1 MITKINNKKWGR
13 RAMLKVFSYLSPLT
27 SYLFLLPL
35 TSYLFLSCS
44 LDENPKDQIPEEEA
58 YADAD
63 ALFRNTVATLY
74 NYIGG
79 ATDGQGLQGTC
90 RGIYDLQTFASDEAI
105 IPTRGTDWYDGGIW
119 QELYRHDWTPGHPML
134 GNAWSYLY
142 KVITLC
148 NRSLELLESHQ
159 HLLKEIDYLDYVGE
173 VRALRAIYYW
183 YLMDLFGRVPI
194 ITTTHTSLSQLE
206 QAPRSQVFKF
216 VASELQQ
223 ACPYLSREYSARPG
237 DHYGRVTYHV
247 ACFVLAK
254 LMLNAEVYLD
264 NNWTDRDRPNGSTM
278 MLSVNDTT
286 MNAWEATV
294 YYCKELEDSYYELEP
309 TYTNNFEVH
318 NENSSE
324 NIWTIPMDRD
334 LYYNEMQYHFRSW
347 HYRHAAA
354 FGFTGE
360 NGACATKH
368 TLQVFGYDTEEQD
381 KRFLFNY
388 FEGVVT
394 NNNRHLVYDRNGNML
409 EYKPWEV
416 ELDLSD
422 SPYLETAGA
431 RMNKYVVDKNATK
444 DGKLMDNDI
453 VLFRYSD
460 VLLMRAE
467 ALLRNGQAEEG
478 QKYFNAVRKRV
489 DAPDRTLTLQNLLN
503 ERLMELCWEGWR
515 RQDLIRFGK
524 YESLFMGDQWDA
536 KVDERDGHTTVFPIP
551 GNMIDFN
558 PNLTQNPGY

>member
-1 MITKINNKKWGR
+1 MITKINKIR
-13 RAMLKVFSYLSPLT
+13 RVVNGAI
-27 SYLFLLPL
+27 LF
-35 TSYLFLSCS
+35 TIHCSLFTIISSCS

-58 YADAD
+58 YADAG
-63 ALFRNTVATLY
+63 ALYRNTVATLY

-90 RGIYDLQTFASDEAI
+90 RGIYDLQTFGSDEAM

-159 HLLKEIDYLDYVGE
+159 HLLDEVQYVEYTAE

-183 YLMDLFGRVPI
+183 YLMDLFGRIPI
-194 ITTTHTSLSQLE
+194 ITTSKTSLSQL
-206 QAPRSQVFKF
+206 QQMPRSQIFKF
-216 VASELQQ
+216 VCTELQQ
-223 ACPYLSREYSARPG
+223 VCPYLHHENSARPG
-237 DHYGRVTYHV
+237 DYYGRVTYHV

-264 NNWTDRDRPNGSTM
+264 NNWTDGDHPDGSALTI
-278 MLSVNDTT
+278 SVNGET
-286 MNAWEATV
+286 MNAWEATI
-294 YYCKELEDSYYELEP
+294 YYCNQLENADYELEEL
-309 TYTNNFEVH
+309 YTSNFEVH
-318 NENSSE
+318 NENSNE
-324 NIWTIPMDRD
+324 NIWVIPMDKD
-334 LYYNEMQYHFRSW
+334 LYYNEMQYFFRSW

-354 FGFTGE
+354 YGFTGE
-360 NGACATKH
+360 NGACATKR
-368 TLQVFGYDTEEQD
+368 TLEIFKYGTWSEDP
-381 KRFLFNY
+381 RFLFNY
-388 FEGVVT
+388 YADIVFDNDVI
-394 NNNRHLVYDRNGNML
+394 LVRDRNGEEF

-431 RMNKYVVDKNATK
+431 RMNKYVVDRNATK
-444 DGKLMDNDI
+444 NGKLMDNDI
-453 VLFRYSD
+453 VLFRLAD
-460 VLLMRAE
+460 VLLMHAE

-478 QKYFNAVRKRV
+478 QDYFNAVRGRV
-489 DAPDRTLTLQNLLN
+489 DAPEKPLTLQNLLD
-503 ERLMELCWEGWR
+503 ERLLELCWEGWR
-515 RQDLIRFGK
+515 RQDLIRFGQ

-536 KVDERDGHTTVFPIP
+536 KVDERDRHTTVFPIP
-551 GNMIDFN
+551 GGMINFN

>member
-1 MITKINNKKWGR
+1 MITKINKIR
-13 RAMLKVFSYLSPLT
+13 RVVNGAI
-27 SYLFLLPL
+27 LF
-35 TSYLFLSCS
+35 TIHCSLFTIISSCS

-58 YADAD
+58 YADAG
-63 ALFRNTVATLY
+63 ALYRNTVATLY

-90 RGIYDLQTFASDEAI
+90 RGIYDLQTFGSDEAM

-159 HLLKEIDYLDYVGE
+159 HLLDEVQYVEYTAE

-183 YLMDLFGRVPI
+183 YLMDLFGRIPI
-194 ITTTHTSLSQLE
+194 ITTSKTSLSQL
-206 QAPRSQVFKF
+206 QQMPRSQIFKF
-216 VASELQQ
+216 VCTELQQ
-223 ACPYLSREYSARPG
+223 VCPYLHHENSARPG
-237 DHYGRVTYHV
+237 DYYGRVTYHV

-264 NNWTDRDRPNGSTM
+264 NNWTDGDHPDGSALTI
-278 MLSVNDTT
+278 SVDGKT
-286 MNAWEATV
+286 MNAWEATI
-294 YYCKELEDSYYELEP
+294 YYCDQLENADYKLEELYSS
-309 TYTNNFEVH
+309 NFEVH
-318 NENSSE
+318 NENSNE
-324 NIWTIPMDRD
+324 NIWVIPMDKD
-334 LYYNEMQYHFRSW
+334 LYYNEMQYFFRSW

-354 FGFTGE
+354 YGFTGE
-360 NGACATKH
+360 NGACATKR
-368 TLQVFGYDTEEQD
+368 TLEIFKYGTWSEDP
-381 KRFLFNY
+381 RFLLNY
-388 FEGVVT
+388 YDGIVFDNDRKIV
-394 NNNRHLVYDRNGNML
+394 RDRNGEVF

-431 RMNKYVVDKNATK
+431 RMNKYVVDRNATK
-444 DGKLMDNDI
+444 NGKLMDNDI
-453 VLFRYSD
+453 VLFRLAD
-460 VLLMRAE
+460 VLLMHAE

-478 QKYFNAVRKRV
+478 QDYFNAVRGRV
-489 DAPDRTLTLQNLLN
+489 DAPEKPLTLQNLLD
-503 ERLMELCWEGWR
+503 ERLLELCWEGWR
-515 RQDLIRFGK
+515 RQDLIRFGQ

-536 KVDERDGHTTVFPIP
+536 KVDERDRHTTVFPIP
-551 GNMIDFN
+551 GGMINFN

>member
-1 MITKINNKKWGR
+1 MITKINKIR
-13 RAMLKVFSYLSPLT
+13 RVVNGAILFTIHCSLFTVLS
-27 SYLFLLPL
+27 
-35 TSYLFLSCS
+35 SCS

-58 YADAD
+58 YADAG
-63 ALFRNTVATLY
+63 ALYRNTVATLY

-90 RGIYDLQTFASDEAI
+90 RGIYDLQTFGSDEAM

-159 HLLKEIDYLDYVGE
+159 HLLDEVQYVEYTAE

-183 YLMDLFGRVPI
+183 YLMDLFGRIPI
-194 ITTTHTSLSQLE
+194 ITTSKTSLSQL
-206 QAPRSQVFKF
+206 QQMPRSQIFKF
-216 VASELQQ
+216 VCTELQQ
-223 ACPYLSREYSARPG
+223 VCPNLHHENSARPG
-237 DHYGRVTYHV
+237 DYYGRVTYHV

-264 NNWTDRDRPNGSTM
+264 NNWTDGDHPDGSALTI
-278 MLSVNDTT
+278 SVDGKT
-286 MNAWEATV
+286 MNAWEATI
-294 YYCKELEDSYYELEP
+294 YYCDQLENADYELEEL
-309 TYTNNFEVH
+309 YTSNFEVH
-318 NENSSE
+318 NENSNE
-324 NIWTIPMDRD
+324 NIWVIPMDKD
-334 LYYNEMQYHFRSW
+334 LYYNEMQYFFRSW

-354 FGFTGE
+354 YGFTGE
-360 NGACATKH
+360 NGACATKR
-368 TLQVFGYDTEEQD
+368 TLEIFKYGTWSEDP
-381 KRFLFNY
+381 RFLLNY
-388 FEGVVT
+388 YDGIVFDNDRKIV
-394 NNNRHLVYDRNGNML
+394 RDRNGEVF

-431 RMNKYVVDKNATK
+431 RMNKYVVDRNATK
-444 DGKLMDNDI
+444 NGKLMDNDI
-453 VLFRYSD
+453 VLFRLAD
-460 VLLMRAE
+460 VLLMHAE

-478 QKYFNAVRKRV
+478 QDYFNAVRGRV
-489 DAPDRTLTLQNLLN
+489 DAPEKPLTLQNLLD
-503 ERLMELCWEGWR
+503 ERLLELCWEGWR
-515 RQDLIRFGK
+515 RQDLIRFGQ
-524 YESLFMGDQWDA
+524 YESIFMGDQWDA

-551 GNMIDFN
+551 GGMINFN

>member
-1 MITKINNKKWGR
+1 MITKINKIR
-13 RAMLKVFSYLSPLT
+13 RMVNGAILFTIHCSLFTVLS
-27 SYLFLLPL
+27 
-35 TSYLFLSCS
+35 SCS

-58 YADAD
+58 YVDAG
-63 ALFRNTVATLY
+63 ALYRNTVATLY

-90 RGIYDLQTFASDEAI
+90 RGIYDLQTFGSDEAM

-119 QELYRHDWTPGHPML
+119 QALYRHDWTPGHPML

-159 HLLKEIDYLDYVGE
+159 HLLDEVQYVEYTAE

-183 YLMDLFGRVPI
+183 YLMDLFGRIPI
-194 ITTTHTSLSQLE
+194 ITTSKTSLSQL
-206 QAPRSQVFKF
+206 QQMPRSQIFKF
-216 VASELQQ
+216 VCTELQQ
-223 ACPYLSREYSARPG
+223 VCPYLHHENSARPG
-237 DHYGRVTYHV
+237 DYYGRVTYHV

-264 NNWTDRDRPNGSTM
+264 NNWTDGDHPDGSALTI
-278 MLSVNDTT
+278 SVDGKT
-286 MNAWEATV
+286 MNAWEATI
-294 YYCKELEDSYYELEP
+294 YYCDQLENADYELEEL
-309 TYTNNFEVH
+309 YTSNFEVH
-318 NENSSE
+318 NENSNE
-324 NIWTIPMDRD
+324 NIWVIPMDKD
-334 LYYNEMQYHFRSW
+334 LYYNEMQYFFRSW

-354 FGFTGE
+354 YGFTGE
-360 NGACATKH
+360 NGACATKR
-368 TLQVFGYDTEEQD
+368 TLEIFKYGTWSEDP
-381 KRFLFNY
+381 RFLLNY
-388 FEGVVT
+388 YDGIVFDNDRKIV
-394 NNNRHLVYDRNGNML
+394 RDRNGEEF

-431 RMNKYVVDKNATK
+431 RMNKYVVDRNATK
-444 DGKLMDNDI
+444 NGKLMDNDI
-453 VLFRYSD
+453 VLFRFAD
-460 VLLMRAE
+460 VLLMHAE

-478 QKYFNAVRKRV
+478 QDYFNAVRGRV
-489 DAPDRTLTLQNLLN
+489 DAPEKPLTLQNLLD
-503 ERLMELCWEGWR
+503 ERLLELCWEGWR
-515 RQDLIRFGK
+515 RQDLIRFGQ

-536 KVDERDGHTTVFPIP
+536 KVDETDGHTTVFPIP
-551 GNMIDFN
+551 GGMIDFN

>member
-1 MITKINNKKWGR
+1 MNGAILFTIHCS
-13 RAMLKVFSYLSPLT
+13 LFTVLS
-27 SYLFLLPL
+27 
-35 TSYLFLSCS
+35 SCS

-58 YADAD
+58 YADAG
-63 ALFRNTVATLY
+63 ALYRNTVATLY

-90 RGIYDLQTFASDEAI
+90 RGIYDLQTFGSDEAM

-159 HLLKEIDYLDYVGE
+159 HLLDEVQYVEYTAE

-183 YLMDLFGRVPI
+183 YLMDLFGRIPI
-194 ITTTHTSLSQLE
+194 ITTSKTSLSQLE
-206 QAPRSQVFKF
+206 QMPRSQIFKF
-216 VASELQQ
+216 VCTELQQ
-223 ACPYLSREYSARPG
+223 VCPNLHHENSARPG
-237 DHYGRVTYHV
+237 DYYGRVTYHV

-264 NNWTDRDRPNGSTM
+264 NNWTDGDHPDGSALTI
-278 MLSVNDTT
+278 SVDGKT
-286 MNAWEATV
+286 MNAWEATI
-294 YYCKELEDSYYELEP
+294 YYCDQLENADYELEEL
-309 TYTNNFEVH
+309 YTSNFEVH
-318 NENSSE
+318 NENSNE
-324 NIWTIPMDRD
+324 NIWVIPMDKD
-334 LYYNEMQYHFRSW
+334 LYYNEMQYFFRSW

-354 FGFTGE
+354 YGFTGE
-360 NGACATKH
+360 NGACATKR
-368 TLQVFGYDTEEQD
+368 TLEIFKYGTWSEDP
-381 KRFLFNY
+381 RFLLNY
-388 FEGVVT
+388 YDGIVFDNDRKIV
-394 NNNRHLVYDRNGNML
+394 RDRNGEVF

-431 RMNKYVVDKNATK
+431 RMNKYVVDRNATK
-444 DGKLMDNDI
+444 NGKLMDNDI
-453 VLFRYSD
+453 VLFRLAD
-460 VLLMRAE
+460 VLLMHAE

-478 QKYFNAVRKRV
+478 QDYFNAVRGRV
-489 DAPDRTLTLQNLLN
+489 DAPEKPLTLQNLLD
-503 ERLMELCWEGWR
+503 ERLLELCWEGWR
-515 RQDLIRFGK
+515 RQDLIRFGQ
-524 YESLFMGDQWDA
+524 YESIFMGDQWDA

-551 GNMIDFN
+551 GGMINFN

>member
-1 MITKINNKKWGR
+1 MITKINKIR
-13 RAMLKVFSYLSPLT
+13 RVVNGAI
-27 SYLFLLPL
+27 LF
-35 TSYLFLSCS
+35 TIHCSLFTIISSCS

-58 YADAD
+58 YADAG
-63 ALFRNTVATLY
+63 ALYRNTVATLY

-90 RGIYDLQTFASDEAI
+90 RGIYDLQTFGSDEAM

-159 HLLKEIDYLDYVGE
+159 HLLDEVQYVEYTAE

-183 YLMDLFGRVPI
+183 YLMDLFGRIPI
-194 ITTTHTSLSQLE
+194 ITTSKTSLSQL
-206 QAPRSQVFKF
+206 QQMPRSQIFKF
-216 VASELQQ
+216 VCTELQQ
-223 ACPYLSREYSARPG
+223 VCPNLHHENSARPG
-237 DHYGRVTYHV
+237 DYYGRVTYHV

-264 NNWTDRDRPNGSTM
+264 NNWTDGDHPDGSALTI
-278 MLSVNDTT
+278 SVDGET
-286 MNAWEATV
+286 MNAWEATI
-294 YYCKELEDSYYELEP
+294 YYCNQLENADYELEEL
-309 TYTNNFEVH
+309 YSSNFEVH
-318 NENSSE
+318 NENSNE
-324 NIWTIPMDRD
+324 NIWVIPMDKD
-334 LYYNEMQYHFRSW
+334 LYYNEMQYFFRSW

-354 FGFTGE
+354 YGFTGE
-360 NGACATKH
+360 NGACATKR
-368 TLQVFGYDTEEQD
+368 TLEIFKYGTWSEDP
-381 KRFLFNY
+381 RFLLNY
-388 FEGVVT
+388 YDGIVFDNDRKIV
-394 NNNRHLVYDRNGNML
+394 RDRNGEVF

-431 RMNKYVVDKNATK
+431 RMNKYVVDRNATK
-444 DGKLMDNDI
+444 NGKLMDNDI
-453 VLFRYSD
+453 VLFRLAD
-460 VLLMRAE
+460 VLLMHAE

-478 QKYFNAVRKRV
+478 QDYFNAVRGRV
-489 DAPDRTLTLQNLLN
+489 DAPEKPLTLQNLLD
-503 ERLMELCWEGWR
+503 ERLLELCWEGWR
-515 RQDLIRFGK
+515 RQDLIRFGQ

-536 KVDERDGHTTVFPIP
+536 KVDERDRHTTVFPIP
-551 GNMIDFN
+551 GGMINFN

>member
-1 MITKINNKKWGR
+1 MMI
-13 RAMLKVFSYLSPLT
+13 
-27 SYLFLLPL
+27 
-35 TSYLFLSCS
+35 SCS

-58 YADAD
+58 YADAG
-63 ALFRNTVATLY
+63 ALYRNTVATLY

-90 RGIYDLQTFASDEAI
+90 RGIYDLQTFGSDEAM

-159 HLLKEIDYLDYVGE
+159 HLLDEVQYVEYTAE

-183 YLMDLFGRVPI
+183 YLMDLFGRIPI
-194 ITTTHTSLSQLE
+194 ITTSKTSLSQLE
-206 QAPRSQVFKF
+206 QMPRSQIFKF
-216 VASELQQ
+216 VCTELQQ
-223 ACPYLSREYSARPG
+223 VCPNLHYENSARPG
-237 DHYGRVTYHV
+237 DYYGRVTYHV

-264 NNWTDRDRPNGSTM
+264 NNWTDGDHPDGSALTI
-278 MLSVNDTT
+278 SVNGET
-286 MNAWEATV
+286 MNAWEATI
-294 YYCKELEDSYYELEP
+294 YYCNQLENADYELEEL
-309 TYTNNFEVH
+309 YTSNFEVH
-318 NENSSE
+318 NENSNE
-324 NIWTIPMDRD
+324 NIWVIPMDKD
-334 LYYNEMQYHFRSW
+334 LYYNEMQYFFRSW

-354 FGFTGE
+354 YGFTGE
-360 NGACATKH
+360 NGACATKR
-368 TLQVFGYDTEEQD
+368 TLEIFKYGTWSEDP
-381 KRFLFNY
+381 RFLLNY
-388 FEGVVT
+388 YDGIVFDNDRKIV
-394 NNNRHLVYDRNGNML
+394 RDRNGEVF

-431 RMNKYVVDKNATK
+431 RMNKYVVDRNATK
-444 DGKLMDNDI
+444 NGKLMDNDI
-453 VLFRYSD
+453 VLFRLAD
-460 VLLMRAE
+460 VLLMHAE

-478 QKYFNAVRKRV
+478 QDYFNAVRGRV
-489 DAPDRTLTLQNLLN
+489 DAPEKPLTLQNLLD
-503 ERLMELCWEGWR
+503 ERLLELCWEGWR
-515 RQDLIRFGK
+515 RQDLIRFGQ
-524 YESLFMGDQWDA
+524 YESIFMGDQWDA

-551 GNMIDFN
+551 GGMINFN

>member
-1 MITKINNKKWGR
+1 MITKINKIR
-13 RAMLKVFSYLSPLT
+13 RMVNGAILFTIHCSLFTVLS
-27 SYLFLLPL
+27 
-35 TSYLFLSCS
+35 SCS

-58 YADAD
+58 YADAG
-63 ALFRNTVATLY
+63 ALYRNTVATLY

-90 RGIYDLQTFASDEAI
+90 RGIYDLQTFGSDEAM

-159 HLLKEIDYLDYVGE
+159 HLLDEVQYVEYTAE

-183 YLMDLFGRVPI
+183 YLMDLFGRIPI
-194 ITTTHTSLSQLE
+194 ITTSKTSLSQL
-206 QAPRSQVFKF
+206 QQMPRSQIFKF
-216 VASELQQ
+216 VCTELQQ
-223 ACPYLSREYSARPG
+223 VCPNLHHENSARPG
-237 DHYGRVTYHV
+237 DYYGRVTYHV

-264 NNWTDRDRPNGSTM
+264 NNWTDGDHPDGSALTI
-278 MLSVNDTT
+278 SVDGKT
-286 MNAWEATV
+286 MNAWEATI
-294 YYCKELEDSYYELEP
+294 YYCDQLENADYELEEL
-309 TYTNNFEVH
+309 YTSNFEVH
-318 NENSSE
+318 NENSNE
-324 NIWTIPMDRD
+324 NIWVIPMDKD
-334 LYYNEMQYHFRSW
+334 LYYNEMQYFFRSW

-354 FGFTGE
+354 YGFTGE
-360 NGACATKH
+360 NGACATKR
-368 TLQVFGYDTEEQD
+368 TLEIFKYGTWSEDP
-381 KRFLFNY
+381 RFLLNY
-388 FEGVVT
+388 YDGIVFDNDRKIV
-394 NNNRHLVYDRNGNML
+394 RDRNGEVF

-431 RMNKYVVDKNATK
+431 RMNKYVVDRNATK
-444 DGKLMDNDI
+444 NGKLMDNDI
-453 VLFRYSD
+453 VLFRLAD
-460 VLLMRAE
+460 VLLMHAE

-478 QKYFNAVRKRV
+478 QDYFNAVRGRV
-489 DAPDRTLTLQNLLN
+489 DAPEKPLTLQNLLD
-503 ERLMELCWEGWR
+503 ERLLELCWEGWR
-515 RQDLIRFGK
+515 RQDLIRFGQ

-536 KVDERDGHTTVFPIP
+536 KVDERDRHTTVFPIP
-551 GNMIDFN
+551 GGMINFN

>member
-1 MITKINNKKWGR
+1 MITKINKIR
-13 RAMLKVFSYLSPLT
+13 RVVNGAI
-27 SYLFLLPL
+27 LF
-35 TSYLFLSCS
+35 TIHCSLFTIISSCS

-58 YADAD
+58 SVDAG
-63 ALFRNTVATLY
+63 ALYRNTVATLY

-90 RGIYDLQTFASDEAI
+90 RGIYDLQTFGSDEAM

-159 HLLKEIDYLDYVGE
+159 HLLDEVQYVEYTAE

-183 YLMDLFGRVPI
+183 YLMDLFGRIPI
-194 ITTTHTSLSQLE
+194 ITTSKTSLSQLE
-206 QAPRSQVFKF
+206 QMPRSQIFKF
-216 VASELQQ
+216 VCTELQQ
-223 ACPYLSREYSARPG
+223 VCPNLHYENSARPG
-237 DHYGRVTYHV
+237 DYYGRVTYHV

-264 NNWTDRDRPNGSTM
+264 NNWTDGDHPDGSALTI
-278 MLSVNDTT
+278 SVNGET
-286 MNAWEATV
+286 MNAWEATI
-294 YYCKELEDSYYELEP
+294 YYCNQLENADYELEEL
-309 TYTNNFEVH
+309 YSSNFEVH
-318 NENSSE
+318 NENSNE
-324 NIWTIPMDRD
+324 NIWVIPMDKD
-334 LYYNEMQYHFRSW
+334 LYYNEMQYFFRSW

-354 FGFTGE
+354 YGFTGE
-360 NGACATKH
+360 NGACATKR
-368 TLQVFGYDTEEQD
+368 TLEIFKYGTWSEDP
-381 KRFLFNY
+381 RFLLNY
-388 FEGVVT
+388 YDGIVFDNDRKIV
-394 NNNRHLVYDRNGNML
+394 RDRNGEVF

-431 RMNKYVVDKNATK
+431 RMNKYVVDRNATK
-444 DGKLMDNDI
+444 NGKLMDNDI
-453 VLFRYSD
+453 VLFRLAD
-460 VLLMRAE
+460 VLLMHAE

-478 QKYFNAVRKRV
+478 QDYFNAVRGRV
-489 DAPDRTLTLQNLLN
+489 DAPEKPLTLQNLLD
-503 ERLMELCWEGWR
+503 ERLLELCWEGWR
-515 RQDLIRFGK
+515 RQDLIRFGQ
-524 YESLFMGDQWDA
+524 YESIFMGDQWDA
-536 KVDERDGHTTVFPIP
+536 KVDERDRHTTVFPIP
-551 GNMIDFN
+551 GGMINFN

>member
-1 MITKINNKKWGR
+1 MITKINKIR
-13 RAMLKVFSYLSPLT
+13 RMVNGAILFTIHCSLFTVLS
-27 SYLFLLPL
+27 
-35 TSYLFLSCS
+35 SCS

-58 YADAD
+58 YADAG
-63 ALFRNTVATLY
+63 ALYRNTVATLY

-90 RGIYDLQTFASDEAI
+90 RGIYDLQTFGSDEAM

-159 HLLKEIDYLDYVGE
+159 HLLDEVQYVEYTAE

-183 YLMDLFGRVPI
+183 YLMDLFGRIPI
-194 ITTTHTSLSQLE
+194 ITTSKTSLSQL
-206 QAPRSQVFKF
+206 QQMPRSQIFKF
-216 VASELQQ
+216 VCTELQQ
-223 ACPYLSREYSARPG
+223 VCPYLHHENSARPG
-237 DHYGRVTYHV
+237 DYYGRVTYHV

-264 NNWTDRDRPNGSTM
+264 NNWTDGDHPDGSALTI
-278 MLSVNDTT
+278 SVDGKT
-286 MNAWEATV
+286 MNAWEATI
-294 YYCKELEDSYYELEP
+294 YYCDQLENADYELEEL
-309 TYTNNFEVH
+309 YTSNFEVH
-318 NENSSE
+318 NENSNE
-324 NIWTIPMDRD
+324 NIWVIPMDKD
-334 LYYNEMQYHFRSW
+334 LYYNEMQYFFRSW

-354 FGFTGE
+354 YGFTGE
-360 NGACATKH
+360 NGACATKR
-368 TLQVFGYDTEEQD
+368 TLEIFKYGTWSEDP
-381 KRFLFNY
+381 RFLLNY
-388 FEGVVT
+388 YDGIVFDNDRKIV
-394 NNNRHLVYDRNGNML
+394 RDRNGEVF

-431 RMNKYVVDKNATK
+431 RMNKYVVDRNATK
-444 DGKLMDNDI
+444 NGKLMDNDI
-453 VLFRYSD
+453 VLFRLAD
-460 VLLMRAE
+460 VLLMHAE

-478 QKYFNAVRKRV
+478 QDYFNAVRGRV
-489 DAPDRTLTLQNLLN
+489 DAPEKPLTLQNLLD
-503 ERLMELCWEGWR
+503 ERLLELCWEGWR
-515 RQDLIRFGK
+515 RQDLIRFGQ
-524 YESLFMGDQWDA
+524 YESIFMGDQWDA

-551 GNMIDFN
+551 GGMINFN

>member
-1 MITKINNKKWGR
+1 MITKINKIR
-13 RAMLKVFSYLSPLT
+13 RMVNGAILFTIHCSLFTVLS
-27 SYLFLLPL
+27 
-35 TSYLFLSCS
+35 SCS
-44 LDENPKDQIPEEEA
+44 LDENPKDQIQEEEA
-58 YADAD
+58 YADAG
-63 ALFRNTVATLY
+63 ALYRNTVATLY

-90 RGIYDLQTFASDEAI
+90 RGIYDLQTFGSDEAM

-159 HLLKEIDYLDYVGE
+159 HLLDEVQYVEYTAE

-183 YLMDLFGRVPI
+183 YLMDLFGRIPI
-194 ITTTHTSLSQLE
+194 ITTSKTSLSQLE
-206 QAPRSQVFKF
+206 QMPRSQIFKF
-216 VASELQQ
+216 VCTELQQ
-223 ACPYLSREYSARPG
+223 VCPYLHHENSARPG
-237 DHYGRVTYHV
+237 DYYGRVTYHV

-264 NNWTDRDRPNGSTM
+264 NNWTDGDHPDGSALTI
-278 MLSVNDTT
+278 SVDGKT
-286 MNAWEATV
+286 MNAWEATI
-294 YYCKELEDSYYELEP
+294 YYCDQLENADYELEEL
-309 TYTNNFEVH
+309 YTSNFEVH
-318 NENSSE
+318 NENSNE
-324 NIWTIPMDRD
+324 NIWVIPMDKD
-334 LYYNEMQYHFRSW
+334 LYYNEMQYFFRSW

-354 FGFTGE
+354 YGFTGE
-360 NGACATKH
+360 NGACATKR
-368 TLQVFGYDTEEQD
+368 TLEIFKYGTWSEDP
-381 KRFLFNY
+381 RFLLNY
-388 FEGVVT
+388 YDGIVFDNDRKIV
-394 NNNRHLVYDRNGNML
+394 RDRNGEVF

-431 RMNKYVVDKNATK
+431 RMNKYVVDRNATK
-444 DGKLMDNDI
+444 NGKLMDNDI
-453 VLFRYSD
+453 VLFRLAD
-460 VLLMRAE
+460 VLLMHAE

-478 QKYFNAVRKRV
+478 QDYFNAVRGRV
-489 DAPDRTLTLQNLLN
+489 DAPEKPLTLQNLLD
-503 ERLMELCWEGWR
+503 ERLLELCWEGWR

-524 YESLFMGDQWDA
+524 YESLFMGDQWDE
-536 KVDERDGHTTVFPIP
+536 KVDESDGHTTVFPIP
-551 GNMIDFN
+551 GGMIDFN

>member
-1 MITKINNKKWGR
+1 MVNGAI
-13 RAMLKVFSYLSPLT
+13 
-27 SYLFLLPL
+27 LF
-35 TSYLFLSCS
+35 TIHCSLFTIISSCS

-58 YADAD
+58 YVDAG
-63 ALFRNTVATLY
+63 ALYRNTVATLY

-90 RGIYDLQTFASDEAI
+90 RGIYDLQTFGSDEAM

-159 HLLKEIDYLDYVGE
+159 HLLDEVQYVEYTAE

-183 YLMDLFGRVPI
+183 YLMDLFGRIPI
-194 ITTTHTSLSQLE
+194 ITTSKTSLSQL
-206 QAPRSQVFKF
+206 QQMPRSQIFKF
-216 VASELQQ
+216 VCTELQQ
-223 ACPYLSREYSARPG
+223 VCPYLHHENSARPG
-237 DHYGRVTYHV
+237 DYYGRVTYHV

-264 NNWTDRDRPNGSTM
+264 NNWTDGDHPDGSALTI
-278 MLSVNDTT
+278 SVDGKT
-286 MNAWEATV
+286 MNAWEATI
-294 YYCKELEDSYYELEP
+294 YYCDQLENADYELEEL
-309 TYTNNFEVH
+309 YTSNFEVH
-318 NENSSE
+318 NENSNE
-324 NIWTIPMDRD
+324 NIWVIPMDKD
-334 LYYNEMQYHFRSW
+334 LYYNEMQYFFRSW

-354 FGFTGE
+354 YGFTGE
-360 NGACATKH
+360 NGACATKR
-368 TLQVFGYDTEEQD
+368 TLEIFKYGTWSEDP
-381 KRFLFNY
+381 RFLLNY
-388 FEGVVT
+388 YDGIVFDNDRKIV
-394 NNNRHLVYDRNGNML
+394 RDRNGEVF

-431 RMNKYVVDKNATK
+431 RMNKYVVDRNATK
-444 DGKLMDNDI
+444 NGKLMDNDI
-453 VLFRYSD
+453 VLFRLAD
-460 VLLMRAE
+460 VLLMHAE

-478 QKYFNAVRKRV
+478 QDYFNAVRGRV
-489 DAPDRTLTLQNLLN
+489 DAPEKPLTLQNLLD
-503 ERLMELCWEGWR
+503 ERLLELCWEGWR
-515 RQDLIRFGK
+515 RQDLIRFGQ

-536 KVDERDGHTTVFPIP
+536 KVDERDRHTTVFPIP
-551 GNMIDFN
+551 GGMINFN

>member
-1 MITKINNKKWGR
+1 MVNGAILFTIHCS
-13 RAMLKVFSYLSPLT
+13 LFTVLS
-27 SYLFLLPL
+27 
-35 TSYLFLSCS
+35 SCS

-58 YADAD
+58 YADAG
-63 ALFRNTVATLY
+63 ALYRNTVATLY

-90 RGIYDLQTFASDEAI
+90 RGIYDLQTFGSDEAM

-159 HLLKEIDYLDYVGE
+159 HLLDEVQYVEYTAE

-183 YLMDLFGRVPI
+183 YLMDLFGRIPI
-194 ITTTHTSLSQLE
+194 ITTSKTSLSQLE
-206 QAPRSQVFKF
+206 QMPRSQIFKF
-216 VASELQQ
+216 VCTELQQ
-223 ACPYLSREYSARPG
+223 VCPYLHHENSARPG
-237 DHYGRVTYHV
+237 DYYGRVTYHV

-264 NNWTDRDRPNGSTM
+264 NNWTDGDHPDGSALTI
-278 MLSVNDTT
+278 SVDGKT
-286 MNAWEATV
+286 MNAWEATI
-294 YYCKELEDSYYELEP
+294 YYCNQLENADYELEEL
-309 TYTNNFEVH
+309 YTSNFEVH
-318 NENSSE
+318 NENSNE
-324 NIWTIPMDRD
+324 NIWVIPMDKD
-334 LYYNEMQYHFRSW
+334 LYYNEMQYFFRSW

-354 FGFTGE
+354 YGFTGE
-360 NGACATKH
+360 NGACATKR
-368 TLQVFGYDTEEQD
+368 TLEIFKYGTWSEDP
-381 KRFLFNY
+381 RFLLNY
-388 FEGVVT
+388 YDGIVFDNDRKIV
-394 NNNRHLVYDRNGNML
+394 RDRNGEVF

-431 RMNKYVVDKNATK
+431 RMNKYVVDRNATK
-444 DGKLMDNDI
+444 NGKLMDNDI
-453 VLFRYSD
+453 VLFRLAD
-460 VLLMRAE
+460 VLLMHAE

-478 QKYFNAVRKRV
+478 QDYFNAVRGRV
-489 DAPDRTLTLQNLLN
+489 DAPEKPLTLQNLLD
-503 ERLMELCWEGWR
+503 ERLLELCWEGWR
-515 RQDLIRFGK
+515 RQDLIRFGQ

-536 KVDERDGHTTVFPIP
+536 KVDERDRHTTVFPIP
-551 GNMIDFN
+551 GGMINFN

>member
-1 MITKINNKKWGR
+1 MITKINKIR
-13 RAMLKVFSYLSPLT
+13 RVVNGAI
-27 SYLFLLPL
+27 LF
-35 TSYLFLSCS
+35 TIHCSLFTIISSCS

-58 YADAD
+58 YADAG
-63 ALFRNTVATLY
+63 ALYRNTVATLY

-90 RGIYDLQTFASDEAI
+90 RGIYDLQTFGSDEAM

-159 HLLKEIDYLDYVGE
+159 HLLDEVQYVEYTAE

-183 YLMDLFGRVPI
+183 YLMDLFGRIPI
-194 ITTTHTSLSQLE
+194 ITTSKTSLSQL
-206 QAPRSQVFKF
+206 QQMPRSQIFKF
-216 VASELQQ
+216 VCTELQQ
-223 ACPYLSREYSARPG
+223 VCPNLHHENSARPG
-237 DHYGRVTYHV
+237 DYYGRVTYHV

-264 NNWTDRDRPNGSTM
+264 NNWTDGDHPDGSALTI
-278 MLSVNDTT
+278 SVDGKT
-286 MNAWEATV
+286 MNAWEATI
-294 YYCKELEDSYYELEP
+294 YYCDQLENADYELEEL
-309 TYTNNFEVH
+309 YTSNFEVH
-318 NENSSE
+318 NENSNE
-324 NIWTIPMDRD
+324 NIWVIPMDKD
-334 LYYNEMQYHFRSW
+334 LYYNEMQYFFRSW

-354 FGFTGE
+354 YGFTGE
-360 NGACATKH
+360 NGACATKR
-368 TLQVFGYDTEEQD
+368 TLEIFKYGTWSEDP
-381 KRFLFNY
+381 RFLLNY
-388 FEGVVT
+388 YDGIVFDNDRKIV
-394 NNNRHLVYDRNGNML
+394 RDRNGEVF

-431 RMNKYVVDKNATK
+431 RMNKYVVDRNATK
-444 DGKLMDNDI
+444 NGKLMDNDI
-453 VLFRYSD
+453 VLFRLAD
-460 VLLMRAE
+460 VLLMHAE

-478 QKYFNAVRKRV
+478 QDYFNAVRGRV
-489 DAPDRTLTLQNLLN
+489 DAPEKPLTLQNLLD
-503 ERLMELCWEGWR
+503 ERLLELCWEGWR
-515 RQDLIRFGK
+515 RQDLIRFGQ

-536 KVDERDGHTTVFPIP
+536 KVDERDRHTTVFPIP
-551 GNMIDFN
+551 GGMINFN
-558 PNLTQNPGY
+558 SNLTQNPGY

>member
-1 MITKINNKKWGR
+1 MITKINKIR
-13 RAMLKVFSYLSPLT
+13 RVVNGAI
-27 SYLFLLPL
+27 LF
-35 TSYLFLSCS
+35 TIYCSLFTIISSCS

-58 YADAD
+58 YADAG
-63 ALFRNTVATLY
+63 ALYRNTVATLD

-90 RGIYDLQTFASDEAI
+90 RGIYDLQTFGSDEAM

-159 HLLKEIDYLDYVGE
+159 HLLDEVQYVEYTAE

-183 YLMDLFGRVPI
+183 YLMDLFGRIPI
-194 ITTTHTSLSQLE
+194 ITTSKTSLSQLE
-206 QAPRSQVFKF
+206 QMPRSQIFKF
-216 VASELQQ
+216 VCTELQQ
-223 ACPYLSREYSARPG
+223 VCPNLHYENSARPG
-237 DHYGRVTYHV
+237 DYYGRVTYHV

-264 NNWTDRDRPNGSTM
+264 NNWTDGDHPDGSALTI
-278 MLSVNDTT
+278 SVNGET
-286 MNAWEATV
+286 MNAWEATI
-294 YYCKELEDSYYELEP
+294 YYCNQLENADYELEEL
-309 TYTNNFEVH
+309 YSSNFEVH
-318 NENSSE
+318 NENSNE
-324 NIWTIPMDRD
+324 NIWVIPMDKD
-334 LYYNEMQYHFRSW
+334 LYYNEMQYFFRSW

-354 FGFTGE
+354 YGFTGE
-360 NGACATKH
+360 NGACATKR
-368 TLQVFGYDTEEQD
+368 TLEIFKYGTWSEDP
-381 KRFLFNY
+381 RFLLNY
-388 FEGVVT
+388 YDGIVFDNDRKIV
-394 NNNRHLVYDRNGNML
+394 RDRNGEVF

-431 RMNKYVVDKNATK
+431 RMNKYVVDRNATK
-444 DGKLMDNDI
+444 NGKLMDNDI
-453 VLFRYSD
+453 VLFRLAD
-460 VLLMRAE
+460 VLLMHAE

-478 QKYFNAVRKRV
+478 QDYFNAVRGRV
-489 DAPDRTLTLQNLLN
+489 DAPEKPLTLQNLLD
-503 ERLMELCWEGWR
+503 ERLLELCWEGWR
-515 RQDLIRFGK
+515 RQDLIRFGQ
-524 YESLFMGDQWDA
+524 YESIFMGDQWDA

-551 GNMIDFN
+551 GGMINFN

>member
-1 MITKINNKKWGR
+1 MITKINKIR
-13 RAMLKVFSYLSPLT
+13 RMVNGAILFTIHCSLFTVLS
-27 SYLFLLPL
+27 
-35 TSYLFLSCS
+35 SCS

-58 YADAD
+58 YADAG
-63 ALFRNTVATLY
+63 ALYRNTVATLY

-90 RGIYDLQTFASDEAI
+90 RGIYDLQTFGSDEAM

-159 HLLKEIDYLDYVGE
+159 HLLDEVQYVEYTAE

-183 YLMDLFGRVPI
+183 YLMDLFGRIPI
-194 ITTTHTSLSQLE
+194 ITTSKTSLSQL
-206 QAPRSQVFKF
+206 QQMPRSQIFKF
-216 VASELQQ
+216 VCTELQQ
-223 ACPYLSREYSARPG
+223 VCPYLHHENSARPG
-237 DHYGRVTYHV
+237 DYYGRVTYHV

-264 NNWTDRDRPNGSTM
+264 NNWTDGDHPDGSALTI
-278 MLSVNDTT
+278 SVDGKT
-286 MNAWEATV
+286 MNAWEATI
-294 YYCKELEDSYYELEP
+294 YYCDQLENADYELEEL
-309 TYTNNFEVH
+309 YTSNFEVH
-318 NENSSE
+318 NENSNE
-324 NIWTIPMDRD
+324 NIWVIPMDKD
-334 LYYNEMQYHFRSW
+334 LYYNEMQYFFRSW

-354 FGFTGE
+354 YGFTGE
-360 NGACATKH
+360 NGACATKR
-368 TLQVFGYDTEEQD
+368 TLEIFKYGTWSEDP
-381 KRFLFNY
+381 RFLLNY
-388 FEGVVT
+388 YDGIVFDNDRKIV
-394 NNNRHLVYDRNGNML
+394 RDRNGEVF

-431 RMNKYVVDKNATK
+431 RMNKYVVDRNATK
-444 DGKLMDNDI
+444 NGKLMDNDI
-453 VLFRYSD
+453 VLFRLAD
-460 VLLMRAE
+460 VLLMHAE

-478 QKYFNAVRKRV
+478 QDYFNAVRGRV
-489 DAPDRTLTLQNLLN
+489 DAPEKPLTLQNLLD
-503 ERLMELCWEGWR
+503 ERLLELCWEGWR
-515 RQDLIRFGK
+515 RQDLIRFGQ

-551 GNMIDFN
+551 GGMINFN

>member
-1 MITKINNKKWGR
+1 MITKINKIR
-13 RAMLKVFSYLSPLT
+13 RMVNGAILFTIHCSLFTVLS
-27 SYLFLLPL
+27 
-35 TSYLFLSCS
+35 SCS

-58 YADAD
+58 YADAG
-63 ALFRNTVATLY
+63 ALYRNTVATLY

-90 RGIYDLQTFASDEAI
+90 RGIYDLQTFGSDEAM

-159 HLLKEIDYLDYVGE
+159 HLLDEVQYVEYTAE

-183 YLMDLFGRVPI
+183 YLMDLFGRIPI
-194 ITTTHTSLSQLE
+194 ITTSKTSLSQLE
-206 QAPRSQVFKF
+206 QMPRSQIFKF
-216 VASELQQ
+216 VCTELQQ
-223 ACPYLSREYSARPG
+223 VCPYLHHENSARPG
-237 DHYGRVTYHV
+237 DYYGRVTYHV

-264 NNWTDRDRPNGSTM
+264 NNWTDGDHPDGSALTI
-278 MLSVNDTT
+278 SVDGKT
-286 MNAWEATV
+286 MNAWEATI
-294 YYCKELEDSYYELEP
+294 YYCDQLENADYELEEL
-309 TYTNNFEVH
+309 YSSNFEVH
-318 NENSSE
+318 NENSNE
-324 NIWTIPMDRD
+324 NIWVIPMDKD
-334 LYYNEMQYHFRSW
+334 LYYNEMQYFFRSW

-354 FGFTGE
+354 YGFIGE
-360 NGACATKH
+360 NGACATKR
-368 TLQVFGYDTEEQD
+368 TLEIFKYGTWSEDP
-381 KRFLFNY
+381 RFLLNY
-388 FEGVVT
+388 YDGIVFDNDRKIV
-394 NNNRHLVYDRNGNML
+394 RDRNGEVF

-431 RMNKYVVDKNATK
+431 RMNKYVVDRNATK
-444 DGKLMDNDI
+444 NGKLMDNDI
-453 VLFRYSD
+453 VLFRLAD
-460 VLLMRAE
+460 VLLMHAE

-478 QKYFNAVRKRV
+478 QDYFNAVRGRV
-489 DAPDRTLTLQNLLN
+489 DAPEKPLTLQNLLD
-503 ERLMELCWEGWR
+503 ERLLELCWEGWR
-515 RQDLIRFGK
+515 RQDLIRFGQ
-524 YESLFMGDQWDA
+524 YESIFMGDQWDA
-536 KVDERDGHTTVFPIP
+536 KVDERDRHTTVFPIP
-551 GNMIDFN
+551 GGMINFN

>member
-1 MITKINNKKWGR
+1 MI
-13 RAMLKVFSYLSPLT
+13 
-27 SYLFLLPL
+27 
-35 TSYLFLSCS
+35 SCS
-44 LDENPKDQIPEEEA
+44 LDENPKDQIPEKEA
-58 YADAD
+58 YTDAG

-90 RGIYDLQTFASDEAI
+90 RGIYDLQTFASDEAM

-159 HLLKEIDYLDYVGE
+159 HLLDEVQYVEYTAE

-183 YLMDLFGRVPI
+183 YLMDLFGRIPI
-194 ITTTHTSLSQLE
+194 ITTSKTSLSQL
-206 QAPRSQVFKF
+206 QQMPRSQIFKF
-216 VASELQQ
+216 VCTELQQ
-223 ACPYLSREYSARPG
+223 VCPYLHHENSARPG
-237 DHYGRVTYHV
+237 DYYGRVTYHV

-264 NNWTDRDRPNGSTM
+264 NNWTDGDHPDGSALTI
-278 MLSVNDTT
+278 SVDGKT
-286 MNAWEATV
+286 MNAWEATI
-294 YYCKELEDSYYELEP
+294 YYCDQLENADYELEEL
-309 TYTNNFEVH
+309 YTSNFEVH
-318 NENSSE
+318 NENSNE
-324 NIWTIPMDRD
+324 NIWVIPMDKD
-334 LYYNEMQYHFRSW
+334 LYYNEMQYFFRSW

-354 FGFTGE
+354 YGFTGE
-360 NGACATKH
+360 NGACATKR
-368 TLQVFGYDTEEQD
+368 TLEIFKYDTWSED
-381 KRFLFNY
+381 PRFNLNY
-388 FEGVVT
+388 YAG
-394 NNNRHLVYDRNGNML
+394 LVFDNDVKIVRDRNGEAF

-416 ELDLSD
+416 ELDLSG

-431 RMNKYVVDKNATK
+431 RMSKYLMDKNATK

-453 VLFRYSD
+453 VLFRYAD
-460 VLLMRAE
+460 VLLMWAE
-467 ALLRNGQAEEG
+467 ALLRNGQAKEG
-478 QKYFNAVRKRV
+478 QDYFNAVRDRV
-489 DAPDRTLTLQNLLN
+489 DAPKKPLTLQNLLD
-503 ERLMELCWEGWR
+503 ERLLELCWEGWR

-536 KVDERDGHTTVFPIP
+536 KVDETDGHTTVFPIP
-551 GNMIDFN
+551 GGMIDFN

>member
-1 MITKINNKKWGR
+1 MITKINKIR
-13 RAMLKVFSYLSPLT
+13 RMVNGAILFTIHCSLFTVLS
-27 SYLFLLPL
+27 
-35 TSYLFLSCS
+35 SCS

-58 YADAD
+58 YADAG
-63 ALFRNTVATLY
+63 ALYRNTVATLY

-90 RGIYDLQTFASDEAI
+90 RGIYDLQTFGSDEAM

-159 HLLKEIDYLDYVGE
+159 HLLDEVQYVEYNAE

-194 ITTTHTSLSQLE
+194 ITTTKTSLSQLE

-223 ACPYLSREYSARPG
+223 VAPLLPHKHSTAQDDY
-237 DHYGRVTYHV
+237 YGRVTYPV

-264 NNWTDRDRPNGSTM
+264 NDWTDGVRPDGSTM
-278 MLSVNDTT
+278 RFSVDSLT
-286 MNAWEATV
+286 MNAWESTIF
-294 YYCKELEDSYYELEP
+294 YCEKLKNASFELEKVYN
-309 TYTNNFEVH
+309 NNFTVH

-324 NIWTIPMDRD
+324 NIWVIPMDRD
-334 LYYNEMQYHFRSW
+334 LYYNEMQYFFRSW

-354 FGFTGE
+354 YGFTGE
-360 NGACATKH
+360 NGACATKR
-368 TLQVFGYDTEEQD
+368 TLEIFKYGTWSEDP
-381 KRFLFNY
+381 RFLLNY
-388 FEGVVT
+388 YDGIVFDNDRKIV
-394 NNNRHLVYDRNGNML
+394 RDRNGEVF

-416 ELDLSD
+416 ELDLSG

-431 RMNKYVVDKNATK
+431 RMSKYLVDKNATK

-453 VLFRYSD
+453 VLFRLAD
-460 VLLMRAE
+460 VLLMHAE

-478 QKYFNAVRKRV
+478 QDYFNAVRGRV
-489 DAPDRTLTLQNLLN
+489 DAPEKPLTLQNLLD
-503 ERLMELCWEGWR
+503 ERLLELCWEGWR

-524 YESLFMGDQWDA
+524 YESLFMGDQWDE
-536 KVDERDGHTTVFPIP
+536 KVDESDGHTTVFPIP
-551 GNMIDFN
+551 GGMIDFN

>member
-1 MITKINNKKWGR
+1 MITKINKIR
-13 RAMLKVFSYLSPLT
+13 RMVNGAI
-27 SYLFLLPL
+27 LF
-35 TSYLFLSCS
+35 TIHCSLFTIISSCS

-58 YADAD
+58 YVDAG
-63 ALFRNTVATLY
+63 ALYRNTVATLY

-90 RGIYDLQTFASDEAI
+90 RGIYDLQTFGSDEAM

-159 HLLKEIDYLDYVGE
+159 HLLDEVQYVEYTAE

-183 YLMDLFGRVPI
+183 YLMDLFGRIPI
-194 ITTTHTSLSQLE
+194 ITTSKTSLSQL
-206 QAPRSQVFKF
+206 QQMPRSQIFKF
-216 VASELQQ
+216 VCTELQQ
-223 ACPYLSREYSARPG
+223 VCPYLHHENSARPG
-237 DHYGRVTYHV
+237 DYYGRVTYHV

-264 NNWTDRDRPNGSTM
+264 NNWTDGDHPDGSALTI
-278 MLSVNDTT
+278 SVDGKT
-286 MNAWEATV
+286 MNAWEATI
-294 YYCKELEDSYYELEP
+294 YYCDQLENADYELEEL
-309 TYTNNFEVH
+309 YSSNFEVH
-318 NENSSE
+318 NENSNE
-324 NIWTIPMDRD
+324 NIWVIPMDKD
-334 LYYNEMQYHFRSW
+334 LYYNEMQYFFRSW

-354 FGFTGE
+354 YGFTGE
-360 NGACATKH
+360 NGACATKR
-368 TLQVFGYDTEEQD
+368 TLEIFKYGTWSEDP
-381 KRFLFNY
+381 RFLLNY
-388 FEGVVT
+388 YDGIVFDNDRKIV
-394 NNNRHLVYDRNGNML
+394 RDRNGEVF

-431 RMNKYVVDKNATK
+431 RMNKYVVDRNATK
-444 DGKLMDNDI
+444 NGKLMDNDI
-453 VLFRYSD
+453 VLFRLAD
-460 VLLMRAE
+460 VLLMHAE

-478 QKYFNAVRKRV
+478 QDYFNAVRGRV
-489 DAPDRTLTLQNLLN
+489 DAPEKPLTLQNLLD
-503 ERLMELCWEGWR
+503 ERLLELCWEGWR
-515 RQDLIRFGK
+515 RQDLIRFGQ

-536 KVDERDGHTTVFPIP
+536 KVDERDRHTTVFPIP
-551 GNMIDFN
+551 GGMINFN

>member
-1 MITKINNKKWGR
+1 MVQYYSLFTVHYS
-13 RAMLKVFSYLSPLT
+13 LLS
-27 SYLFLLPL
+27 LLAR
-35 TSYLFLSCS
+35 SSCS

-58 YADAD
+58 YADAG
-63 ALFRNTVATLY
+63 ALYRNTVATLY

-90 RGIYDLQTFASDEAI
+90 RGIYDLQTFGSDEAM

-159 HLLKEIDYLDYVGE
+159 HLLDEVQYVEYTAE

-183 YLMDLFGRVPI
+183 YLMDLFGRIPI
-194 ITTTHTSLSQLE
+194 ITTSKTSLSQLE
-206 QAPRSQVFKF
+206 QMPRSQIFKF
-216 VASELQQ
+216 VCTELQQ
-223 ACPYLSREYSARPG
+223 VCPNLHHENSARPG
-237 DHYGRVTYHV
+237 DYYGRVTYHV

-264 NNWTDRDRPNGSTM
+264 NNWTDGDHPDGSALTI
-278 MLSVNDTT
+278 SVDGKT
-286 MNAWEATV
+286 MNAWEATI
-294 YYCKELEDSYYELEP
+294 YYCDQLENADYELEEL
-309 TYTNNFEVH
+309 YSSNFEVH
-318 NENSSE
+318 NENSNE
-324 NIWTIPMDRD
+324 NIWVIPMDKD
-334 LYYNEMQYHFRSW
+334 LYYNEMQYFFRSW

-354 FGFTGE
+354 YGFTGE
-360 NGACATKH
+360 NGACATKR
-368 TLQVFGYDTEEQD
+368 TLEIFKYGTWSEDP
-381 KRFLFNY
+381 RFLLNY
-388 FEGVVT
+388 YDGIVFDNDRKIV
-394 NNNRHLVYDRNGNML
+394 RDRNGEVF

-431 RMNKYVVDKNATK
+431 RMNKYVVDRNATK
-444 DGKLMDNDI
+444 NGKLMDNDI
-453 VLFRYSD
+453 VLFRLAD
-460 VLLMRAE
+460 VLLMHAE

-478 QKYFNAVRKRV
+478 QDYFNAVRGRV
-489 DAPDRTLTLQNLLN
+489 DAPEKPLTLQNLLD
-503 ERLMELCWEGWR
+503 ERLLELCWEGWR
-515 RQDLIRFGK
+515 RQDLIRFGQ
-524 YESLFMGDQWDA
+524 YESIFMGDQWDA

-551 GNMIDFN
+551 GGMINFN

>member
-1 MITKINNKKWGR
+1 MITWTNKIR
-13 RAMLKVFSYLSPLT
+13 RMVNGVILFTIHCSLFTVLS
-27 SYLFLLPL
+27 
-35 TSYLFLSCS
+35 SCS

-58 YADAD
+58 YADAG
-63 ALFRNTVATLY
+63 ALYRNTVATLY

-90 RGIYDLQTFASDEAI
+90 RGIYDLQTFGSDEAM

-159 HLLKEIDYLDYVGE
+159 HLLDETDYLDYTAE

-194 ITTTHTSLSQLE
+194 ITTTKTSLSQLE
-206 QAPRSQVFKF
+206 QMPRSQVFKF

-223 ACPYLSREYSARPG
+223 VVSQLPQRRSTRQ
-237 DHYGRVTYHV
+237 DDFYGRVSNAV

-254 LMLNAEVYLD
+254 LMLNAEVYTD
-264 NNWTDRDRPNGSTM
+264 DDWTDGDRPDGSTIRF
-278 MLSVNDTT
+278 SVEGET
-286 MNAWEATV
+286 MNAWEATIF
-294 YYCKELEDSYYELEP
+294 YCEKLKDAGYKLEP
-309 TYTNNFEVH
+309 IYTNNFEVH

-324 NIWTIPMDRD
+324 NIWTIPMDKD

-368 TLQVFGYDTEEQD
+368 TLQIFGYDTDEED

-388 FEGVVT
+388 YEGVVT
-394 NNNRHLVYDRNGNML
+394 DNNSHLVLDRNGNIL

-416 ELDLSD
+416 ELDLSG

-431 RMNKYVVDKNATK
+431 RMGKYIVDKNATK

-460 VLLMRAE
+460 VLLMQAE
-467 ALLRNGQAEEG
+467 ALRD
-478 QKYFNAVRKRV
+478 RV
-489 DAPDRTLTLQNLLN
+489 DAPDRPLTLQNLLD
-503 ERLMELCWEGWR
+503 ERLLELCWEGWR
-515 RQDLIRFGK
+515 RQDLIRFGQ

-536 KVDERDGHTTVFPIP
+536 KVDESDGHTTVFPIP
-551 GNMIDFN
+551 GGMIDFN
-558 PNLTQNPGY
+558 PNLTQNEGY

>member
-1 MITKINNKKWGR
+1 MITKINKIR
-13 RAMLKVFSYLSPLT
+13 RMVNGAILFTIHCSLFTVLS
-27 SYLFLLPL
+27 
-35 TSYLFLSCS
+35 SCS

-58 YADAD
+58 YADAG
-63 ALFRNTVATLY
+63 ALYRNTVATLY

-90 RGIYDLQTFASDEAI
+90 RGIYDLQTFGSDEAM

-159 HLLKEIDYLDYVGE
+159 HLLDEVQYVEYTAE

-183 YLMDLFGRVPI
+183 YLMDLFGRIPI
-194 ITTTHTSLSQLE
+194 ITTSKTSLSQLE
-206 QAPRSQVFKF
+206 QMPRSQIFKF
-216 VASELQQ
+216 VCTELQQ
-223 ACPYLSREYSARPG
+223 VCPYLHHENSARPG
-237 DHYGRVTYHV
+237 DYYGRVTYHV

-264 NNWTDRDRPNGSTM
+264 NNWTDGDHPDGSALTI
-278 MLSVNDTT
+278 SVDGKT
-286 MNAWEATV
+286 MNAWEATI
-294 YYCKELEDSYYELEP
+294 YYCDQLENADYELEEL
-309 TYTNNFEVH
+309 YTSNFEVH
-318 NENSSE
+318 NENSNE
-324 NIWTIPMDRD
+324 NIWVIPMDKD
-334 LYYNEMQYHFRSW
+334 LYYNEMQYFFRSW

-354 FGFTGE
+354 YGFTGE
-360 NGACATKH
+360 NGACATKR
-368 TLQVFGYDTEEQD
+368 TLEIFKYGTWSEDP
-381 KRFLFNY
+381 RFLLNY
-388 FEGVVT
+388 YDGIVFDNDRKIV
-394 NNNRHLVYDRNGNML
+394 RDRNGEVF
-409 EYKPWEV
+409 EYKPREV

-431 RMNKYVVDKNATK
+431 RMNKYVVDRNATK
-444 DGKLMDNDI
+444 NGKLMDNDI
-453 VLFRYSD
+453 VLFRLAD
-460 VLLMRAE
+460 VLLMHAE

-478 QKYFNAVRKRV
+478 QDYFNAVRGRV
-489 DAPDRTLTLQNLLN
+489 DAPEKPLTLQNLLD
-503 ERLMELCWEGWR
+503 ERLLELCWEGWR

-524 YESLFMGDQWDA
+524 YESLFMGDQWDE
-536 KVDERDGHTTVFPIP
+536 KVDESDGHTTVFPIP
-551 GNMIDFN
+551 GGMIDFN